1 MIRKSIALL
10 LALTLLLC
18 GTACGKQTE
27 EKPTDSNADDN
38 PPASV
43 VTPDYTIEDYLAAI
57 DRGDFETA
65 LTWLAQY
72 ADTDILTDER
82 IVDFLDKIAILPVE
96 TYIDGEHILY
106 SYDEKGHLT
115 KKEVSY
121 TTDGEERRRTYEYP
135 HDAYGNL
142 IDEDIVRE
150 YDENG
155 NVVRVVDTKDYLPY
169 ESVFAYN
176 DKQQLVREELTYEG
190 FEPIVYTYTYH
201 ANGRIAS
208 KTSASSSETYNENGQ
223 LLTDCNSYSDLICT
237 YNESG
242 RLLSQE
248 YKVKDE
254 DSPSHRKATFTYD
267 EKDRLLNYR
276 SESLSDST
284 VSETAYTYYTYNGT
298 DYVLTSKYT
307 NENGEVSETIYTYD
321 KDRLT
326 SEKNET
332 LGSETAYTYN
342 EDDRLLNK
350 KIYRNGEMSSEAA
363 YTYQDG
369 KLISITRTRNNG
381 NVTEY
386 TYTYNESG
394 DIATIS
400 EGPLTYNGYGVFT
413 SLINEEYDIRCTYRV
428 MYYPDGV
435 PECLETPYFCE
446 APYGILGDLELYR
459 GLPQTTADTV
469 LPEIR
474 TYTDAD
480 ESASVIY

>member
-1 MIRKSIALL
+1 MIRKSIAFL
-10 LALTLLLC
+10 LALALLLC
-18 GTACGKQTE
+18 GTACGNKADT
-27 EKPTDSNADDN
+27 PADSNTD
-38 PPASV
+38 PKPSET
-43 VTPDYTIEDYLAAI
+43 VTSSNYTLDDYLNAI
-57 DRGDFETA
+57 DKGDYETV
-65 LTWLAQY
+65 LVWLAQY

-96 TYIDGEHILY
+96 DYRNGEHILF
-106 SYDEKGHLT
+106 SYDEKGHLIQR
-115 KKEVSY
+115 EVSY
-121 TTDGEERRRTYEYP
+121 STDGEERHRTYEYP

-155 NVVRVVDTKDYLPY
+155 NVTKETHTDKNNSY
-169 ESVFAYN
+169 EILYSYN
-176 DKQQLVREELTYEG
+176 DKNQLVREERTYEG

-223 LLTDCNSYSDLICT
+223 LLTECDSYSDLIYT

-254 DSPSHRKATFTYD
+254 DSPSHCKATFTYD

-298 DYVLTSKYT
+298 DYVQTSKYT

-369 KLISITRTRNNG
+369 KLISITETRNNG

-435 PECLETPYFCE
+435 PECLETPYFCV
-446 APYGILGDLELYR
+446 ATYGILYDLELYR

-480 ESASVIY
+480 GSASVIY